1 MLCSFKTK
9 TKKLVVGMKA
19 ESQRTS
25 HSSKMQ
31 LAICRFAFL
40 SFFSCNLSGEKHLTL
55 AVIDIHLFE
64 YKLCVVYIRQGVK
77 NAFCCKR
84 FKLLTTA

>member
-1 MLCSFKTK
+1 
-9 TKKLVVGMKA
+9 MKA

-40 SFFSCNLSGEKHLTL
+40 FFFSCNLSGEKHLTL
-55 AVIDIHLFE
+55 AVIDIRSFE

-77 NAFCCKR
+77 NVFFCKR
-84 FKLLTTA
+84 FKLLN

>member
-1 MLCSFKTK
+1 MFCSFKTK

-25 HSSKMQ
+25 HNSKMQ

-55 AVIDIHLFE
+55 AVIDIRSFE
-64 YKLCVVYIRQGVK
+64 CKLCVVYI
-77 NAFCCKR
+77 
-84 FKLLTTA
+84 